1 MGGLIF
7 SFNGVISTVVLDHI
21 TPFRLAQVR
30 SIGAFF
36 ILLAIASFIDRD
48 SLRAPKKL
56 IPKLAAYGII
66 GFAAV
71 QAGYFLGIQRGVPLS
86 LVLIIEFTAPIW
98 IALWIKYVRKMYVPA
113 SMWGAIALSLLGLIL
128 LAQVWNGLSFDL
140 LGLLGALLSAFAL
153 TAYFLIGK
161 SFGTS
166 RSAMSLTVWGLGM
179 ASLAWSSSMPLW
191 NFPFEV
197 FTIDMD
203 LMGVFAGNT
212 LPGWML
218 ILWIIVMGTI
228 VPYMFVISGLRLLS
242 ASTAS
247 VIGMMEPVFA
257 GIFAWMWLEQSW
269 NAIQLIGAAVV
280 LIGIYI
286 ADRAKSVAA

>member
-1 MGGLIF
+1 
-7 SFNGVISTVVLDHI
+7 
-21 TPFRLAQVR
+21 
-30 SIGAFF
+30 
-36 ILLAIASFIDRD
+36 
-48 SLRAPKKL
+48 
-56 IPKLAAYGII
+56 
-66 GFAAV
+66 
-71 QAGYFLGIQRGVPLS
+71 
-86 LVLIIEFTAPIW
+86 
-98 IALWIKYVRKMYVPA
+98 
-113 SMWGAIALSLLGLIL
+113 
-128 LAQVWNGLSFDL
+128 
-140 LGLLGALLSAFAL
+140 
-153 TAYFLIGK
+153 
-161 SFGTS
+161 
-166 RSAMSLTVWGLGM
+166 
-179 ASLAWSSSMPLW
+179 
-191 NFPFEV
+191 
-197 FTIDMD
+197 
-203 LMGVFAGNT
+203 MGVFAGNT

>member
-36 ILLAIASFIDRD
+36 ILLAIALFIDRD

-140 LGLLGALLSAFAL
+140 LGLFGALLSAFAL